1 MNPGDLVELH
11 YHVGV
16 GLIVK
21 DPKIMKFAGLVAE
34 VMVNGKI
41 RKIALNDY
49 IWDRKRKMWRR
60 DGIQSWWKDK

>member
-1 MNPGDLVELH
+1 MKPGDLVELH
-11 YHVGV
+11 DHV

-49 IWDRKRKMWRR
+49 IWDRKRRMWRR